1 MNGSQLN
8 VSQFRDYFAFF
19 RYQNELLLNVSHFL
33 DSFAVPDCS
42 QFPDYFPFFQ
52 KLSLTF
58 PRISQIPVCP
68 VRFHLLIRS
77 YAPKIFVLLV
87 YVNRLIFEEL
97 MYVHPSEKF
106 LLEQKVGLNPLLSEI
121 LPASTNLGQCSASD
135 LILRCH
141 WHHMKRRAFHIEA
154 KC

>member
-1 MNGSQLN
+1 M
-8 VSQFRDYFAFF
+8 FRNF
-19 RYQNELLLNVSHFL
+19 EIISHFSDIKTSYYL
-33 DSFAVPDCS
+33 TFRIFRIVLQFPDCS

-52 KLSLTF
+52 KLSLSF
-58 PRISQIPVCP
+58 PRISQIPDCP
-68 VRFHLLIRS
+68 ARFHLLIRS

-87 YVNRLIFEEL
+87 YVNGLIFEEL
-97 MYVHPSEKF
+97 MYVHPSEEF

-141 WHHMKRRAFHIEA
+141 WHHMKRSAFHIEA